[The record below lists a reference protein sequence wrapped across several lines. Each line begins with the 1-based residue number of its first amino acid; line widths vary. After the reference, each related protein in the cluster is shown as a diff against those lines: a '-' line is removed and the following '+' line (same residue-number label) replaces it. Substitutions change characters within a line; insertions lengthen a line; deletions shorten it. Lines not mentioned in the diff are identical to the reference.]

1 MAQEK
6 IENLFKTLDGSGVRP
21 SGAVWASIH
30 RKLGW
35 MNFSHFSVFTFNIYY
50 TGVIVLLLGA
60 GSLYFANTRQDQI
73 LNSENSEITRS
84 EMSQSTQNPAQE
96 KTKEFVQSRTHDQI
110 RDYQEEQTLPAEYQ
124 EDIQSRSTGLKHAD
138 SDISIKG
145 NEKQR
150 LAQSSNEIP
159 DSEIQSH
166 KTSSNEPE
174 GELVI
179 DQISKTQLLSQTNKQ
194 TELSDSNNKMITSV
208 IPEND
213 SKKQNEENQ
222 VNENFEITEVEQAIV
237 YDTVKV
243 YDTIPVFDTINI
255 PQKTKKDF
263 SGQKHWSFDVYSG
276 LNTGNCS
283 YSSSDVD
290 FENTLNSASS
300 LRPGVNFGLSMNYN
314 LRNWM
319 FQTGFEYRQLN
330 ENFSFVSYN
339 SENLN
344 EFWNYTPAG
353 TLHYI
358 DTLEWEFVYNP
369 EDSAFILIP
378 VIQDSVVQLY
388 DSSLIKIPE
397 TEYKNHY
404 SYIQIPLHLSYPLFA
419 DNNFALR
426 AKLGASVG
434 IWLNSKGKTL
444 AFGSPY
450 SLEAID
456 AKQRPFAR
464 VTLNWIVGFS
474 MEYRV
479 GEHYKFIVDP
489 YYRRNTGS
497 IYESDPMFGVSIS
510 DIGVN
515 LGLRYEF

>member
-6 IENLFKTLDGSGVRP
+6 IENLFKRLDGAGVKP
-21 SGAVWASIH
+21 SGAVWSNLN
-30 RKLGW
+30 RKLWW

-50 TGVIVLLLGA
+50 AGVIALMLGA
-60 GSLYFANTRQDQI
+60 GSLYFVNTSQDQI
-73 LNSENSEITRS
+73 WNTENSEITLS
-84 EMSQSTQNPAQE
+84 EMSQSTQNTAQE
-96 KTKEFVQSRTHDQI
+96 KTKEFVQSRTHDQLK
-110 RDYQEEQTLPAEYQ
+110 DNPDEQSLLADSQ
-124 EDIQSRSTGLKHAD
+124 VDIQNRSKSIKSTD
-138 SDISIKG
+138 SDISSKG
-145 NEKQR
+145 NQNQKS
-150 LAQSSNEIP
+150 AQSSNKISG
-159 DSEIQSH
+159 SEILSQ
-166 KTSSNEPE
+166 KISSNEPE
-174 GELVI
+174 EALVN
-179 DQISKTQLLSQTNKQ
+179 DLISKTQLLSQTNKQ
-194 TELSDSNNKMITSV
+194 AELSDSNANTITSV
-208 IPEND
+208 SPKND

-222 VNENFEITEVEQAIV
+222 ANDIIEIAKVENTIV

-243 YDTIPVFDTINI
+243 FDTIPVYDTINI
-255 PQKTKKDF
+255 PQKPKKDF

-283 YSSSDVD
+283 YTSSDVD

-319 FQTGFEYRQLN
+319 IQTGFEYRQLN

-339 SENLN
+339 SENIN
-344 EFWNYTPAG
+344 ELWNYTPAG

-388 DSSLIKIPE
+388 DSTLIKIPE

-497 IYESDPMFGVSIS
+497 IYESDPMFGVGIS

-515 LGLRYEF
+515 IGLRYEF